1 MVKNIYI
8 RNIEI
13 TYKREGD
20 KREISVIKM
29 EALIC
34 VHFSLMFILLWFLSN
49 APSVQILESNIN
61 LYQTVSPQLWAT
73 YHWATTHYSSLKYA
87 RSMLILVIHNEN
99 NIVFHV
105 AFVDDHG
112 ISAAARALSTN
123 ATGITV
129 W

>member
-1 MVKNIYI
+1 
-8 RNIEI
+8 
-13 TYKREGD
+13 
-20 KREISVIKM
+20 
-29 EALIC
+29 
-34 VHFSLMFILLWFLSN
+34 
-49 APSVQILESNIN
+49 
-61 LYQTVSPQLWAT
+61 
-73 YHWATTHYSSLKYA
+73 
-87 RSMLILVIHNEN
+87 MLILVIHNEN